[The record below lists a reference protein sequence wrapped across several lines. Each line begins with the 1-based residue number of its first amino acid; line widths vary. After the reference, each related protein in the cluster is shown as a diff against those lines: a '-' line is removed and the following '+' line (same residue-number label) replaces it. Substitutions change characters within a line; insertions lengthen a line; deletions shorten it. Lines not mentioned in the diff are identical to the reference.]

1 MTMQLL
7 GTGYNIPWLP
17 QPNMISLILDETLPP
32 RELIT
37 SALALAFHEGN
48 FLMTKL
54 HARGWDIPGGHIE
67 RGETPE
73 QTMRR
78 EVMEEAAV
86 ELGSVHLFGY
96 QRIRLLGDVPEGY
109 RYPHPE
115 SFQVFYIGAV
125 AKILPFS
132 PTAEAGART
141 FFPLAEALQQ
151 RWVQDNQL
159 MFDAACR
166 LITGD
171 TIL

>member
-1 MTMQLL
+1 MHIL
-7 GTGYNIPWLP
+7 GTGYNLPWLP
-17 QPNMISLILDETLPP
+17 QPNEISLILDDVLPP

-48 FLMTKL
+48 FLMTNL
-54 HARGWDIPGGHIE
+54 HQRGWDIPGGHIE
-67 RGETPE
+67 PGEAPE

-86 ELGSVHLFGY
+86 ELGPVRLLGY

-109 RYPHPE
+109 RYPQPD
-115 SFQVFYIGAV
+115 SFQVLYIGTV

-132 PTAEAGART
+132 PTAEASARI
-141 FFPLAEALQQ
+141 FFPLVEALQQ

-159 MFDAACR
+159 MFDAAYQMIVR
-166 LITGD
+166 
-171 TIL
+171 